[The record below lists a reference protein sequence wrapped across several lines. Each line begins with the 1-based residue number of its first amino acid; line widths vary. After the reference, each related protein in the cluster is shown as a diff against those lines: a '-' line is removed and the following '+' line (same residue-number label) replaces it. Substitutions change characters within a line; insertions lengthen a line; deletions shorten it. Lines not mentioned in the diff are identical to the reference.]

1 MDFAVGVPG
10 VTEEGQALWV
20 LAVDPI
26 GERVLVG
33 YGDGSLHWHPTAD
46 CTFAKAVNPEAPRM
60 VIPVQPQ
67 QPIVLPNRVQRR
79 ALARNGNE

>member
-1 MDFAVGVPG
+1 VDFAVGVSG

-26 GERVLVG
+26 GERLLVG
-33 YGDGSLHWHPTAD
+33 YGDGSLHWHPMSA

-67 QPIVLPNRVQRR
+67 QGIVVPKPALR
-79 ALARNGNE
+79 ALAPNGNG